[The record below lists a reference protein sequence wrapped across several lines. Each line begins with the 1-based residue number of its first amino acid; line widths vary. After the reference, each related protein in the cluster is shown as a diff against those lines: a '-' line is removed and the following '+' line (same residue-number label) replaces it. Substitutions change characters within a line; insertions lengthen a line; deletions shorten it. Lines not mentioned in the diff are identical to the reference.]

1 MTISAVPSTYAG
13 TWILPSSA
21 LTAGQNAFRT
31 TGLVPMN
38 PAAEPASVSIK
49 FLGHDGNGPS
59 GPEQVSS
66 ISPRSTR
73 TWLDV
78 PGSIFGRE
86 ADWDPILIRA
96 TVATLVARGQTWT
109 ASPTGG
115 SYGQSVRAIGTAEA
129 IGSTA
134 KVIAG
139 IRQDSLFRTNI
150 VLANMKE
157 SNATVTVSLLLPD
170 GTTATLQTVS
180 IGPLGF
186 LQLNVKD
193 NLGVTN
199 ITGGSF
205 MITCTTPGDQ
215 VAAYASVSNASTADP
230 RTLLAR

>member
-1 MTISAVPSTYAG
+1 MC
-13 TWILPSSA
+13 
-21 LTAGQNAFRT
+21 
-31 TGLVPMN
+31 
-38 PAAEPASVSIK
+38 
-49 FLGHDGNGPS
+49 
-59 GPEQVSS
+59 
-66 ISPRSTR
+66 
-73 TWLDV
+73 
-78 PGSIFGRE
+78 
-86 ADWDPILIRA
+86 IRD
-96 TVATLVARGQTWT
+96 R
-109 ASPTGG
+109 